1 MISPFLICISGLY
14 NIYYTNQMETDTSKL
29 RQKLRNI
36 EEARTE
42 HVQSILQEQGP
53 IQGGSLVKIL
63 RKCGKPNC
71 HCATGSGHPTTYL
84 SSKEDGKT
92 RMVYIAS
99 AIEPAITQQT
109 QRYRHLRQHRSSLV
123 KLAQQSL
130 ELIDQLQE
138 ALHTTKPVVTPTI
151 VKGRKR

>member
-1 MISPFLICISGLY
+1 MKH
-14 NIYYTNQMETDTSKL
+14 DTSKL
-29 RQKLRNI
+29 RQKIRNI

-42 HVQSILQEQGP
+42 HVQSILQEQGS
-53 IQGGSLVKIL
+53 IQGGSLVKIH

-71 HCATGSGHPTTYL
+71 HCASGSGHPTTYL

-99 AIEPAITQQT
+99 AIEQAITQQT
-109 QRYRHLRQHRSSLV
+109 QRYRHLRQHRSSLA

-130 ELIDQLQE
+130 GLIDQLQE
-138 ALHTTKPVVTPTI
+138 ALHTTKPVVTSTMA
-151 VKGRKR
+151 KSRKR